1 MEKSHSQVW
10 IESLR
15 SGSLIWRFYMG
26 IWPGQFL
33 ILVGYSWICYILK
46 FKPVIWGPYESNHSA
61 NPKIKSHLLVVVFEL
76 LILFPSHFDTLEW
89 SSIYK
94 HGKRSPTWLSA
105 YILCLLKHALGQFV
119 IGHIDFCRSFR
130 GLKRKVNLV
139 HWRIVSIYTIQVPIF
154 QSSTIQICLGID
166 HCILCQFFS
175 SAF

>member
-1 MEKSHSQVW
+1 M
-10 IESLR
+10 
-15 SGSLIWRFYMG
+15 
-26 IWPGQFL
+26 
-33 ILVGYSWICYILK
+33 
-46 FKPVIWGPYESNHSA
+46 
-61 NPKIKSHLLVVVFEL
+61 VVFEL

-166 HCILCQFFS
+166 HCILCKKKFLLLSFGWSSSSRIESQYMYSVSFSFKFFLSAARWCIWKKIHCKWIFSVYEYWS
-175 SAF
+175 SL